1 MISAHPRLVD
11 KLRPVRGAN
20 GAVGPPPMNPPTV
33 RQISVPTTLSA
44 GDFSALAG
52 VTDERTKVKEL
63 LRHPRIMPSA
73 VVLDPAITLHAPE
86 WLSRLGFVRW
96 IIASKASAR
105 MKRMSSGTRRR

>member
-52 VTDERTKVKEL
+52 VADERTKVKEL
-63 LRHPRIMPSA
+63 L
-73 VVLDPAITLHAPE
+73 D
-86 WLSRLGFVRW
+86 
-96 IIASKASAR
+96 
-105 MKRMSSGTRRR
+105 